1 MAITGRSGI
10 NKTVRLT
17 AVKIFGTE
25 LPELRRLAEQVKGVI
40 QQVEGAVDVQPE
52 QQEEKR

>member
-1 MAITGRSGI
+1 MLSGTRANI
-10 NKTVRLT
+10 

>member
-1 MAITGRSGI
+1 M
-10 NKTVRLT
+10 
-17 AVKIFGTE
+17 KIFGTE